1 MLNCTANSAVYD
13 LPAPRVREPGFSP
26 FFAHPY
32 GGIARVV
39 FVTKEGFMRFFELD
53 EFDLRLAEAFDGKIL
68 DRLFDNHEVLGY
80 HIHGKYSITI
90 IDRTHGAL
98 MKHAI
103 RTTVQNPPN

>member
-1 MLNCTANSAVYD
+1 MSTALMHTFYD
-13 LPAPRVREPGFSP
+13 EREVEPHFSP

-53 EFDLRLAEAFDGKIL
+53 EYALDRMDLFDGKVIDQL
-68 DRLFDNHEVLGY
+68 LDNHEILGY
-80 HIHGKYSITI
+80 HFHGKYSITI

-98 MKHAI
+98 MNHAI
-103 RTTVQNPPN
+103 RTTVPDPQD